1 MLFEGFK
8 TYNKMSS
15 QLSLLTT
22 FNFEDFNVLVG
33 KNNQP
38 WFKQAI
44 AGRYLGIV
52 LIIKLTT
59 K

>member
-44 AGRYLGIV
+44 AGRYLGIA
-52 LIIKLTT
+52 LIIK
-59 K
+59 

>member
-1 MLFEGFK
+1 MLVERLK

-22 FNFEDFNVLVG
+22 FKFEDFNVLVG

-38 WFKQAI
+38 WFKQ
-44 AGRYLGIV
+44 LLQDGI
-52 LIIKLTT
+52 
-59 K
+59 